1 MSIKFTQNKIVQAIT
16 FTFMSSPITQITWAE
31 DVNQL
36 AVITL
41 TAENSSTYAGGNL
54 NQTIDLGILGNKEI
68 LDVPFSV
75 IAYSGKIMQE

>member
-31 DVNQL
+31 EANKL

-41 TAENSSTYAGGNL
+41 TAENSSTYADGNL

-68 LDVPFSV
+68 LDIPFNV
-75 IAYSGKIMQE
+75 TAYSEKIIQ